1 MSSLNIS
8 FKIEADTKG
17 LTKLARQ
24 IRKDGKKVAM
34 KVAFLGAREARSAFG
49 GEVFC
54 QASKTAEGAKVV
66 ANGSQVSFLEFGA
79 GQTTDSHLSPP
90 FAVAPGSY
98 SQTVGKKQFLPGVR
112 ERWYHKKVRY
122 TRIQPRMG
130 MLRASIA
137 MRRELKQ
144 IASKVMG
151 NG

>member
-8 FKIEADTKG
+8 FKIESDTKG

-24 IRKDGKKVAM
+24 IKSNGKKIAM
-34 KVAFLGAREARSAFG
+34 KTASLGATEARSAFG

-90 FAVAPGSY
+90 FDVAPGSY

-137 MRRELKQ
+137 MRRELKR
-144 IASKVMG
+144 IASEVM